1 MISTMKPC
9 KKQVLFDSYLSDE
22 NKNDITGIKLFIHM
36 PSEETEIII
45 NPKVKEKLDYID
57 RTYNDDLV
65 HSNSDRIKIIN
76 WQFIYGSDINMSF
89 STALKRLK
97 EGCTMKRGCWSE
109 KRIYATSGSVLDVD
123 DLKPETKA
131 FVRPFIAG
139 RSDQIEIKTHIDMI
153 DNDGTIIIGWSP
165 SQEDMFAEDWE
176 VVQ

>member
-1 MISTMKPC
+1 MTSTTKPC
-9 KKQVLFDSYLSDE
+9 KKQTLFDSYSSDE
-22 NKNDITGIKLFIHM
+22 NKADITGIKLFIHM

-65 HSNSDRIKIIN
+65 HCNSERIKIIN

-89 STALKRLK
+89 SAALKRLK
-97 EGCTMKRGCWSE
+97 DGYIVKRRCWQD
-109 KRIYATSGSVLDVD
+109 KRLYATSGSVLDVD

-176 VVQ
+176 VL